1 MKPRH
6 AAALALVGWYLV
18 YPTNPPAPY
27 SGDFCCQNEVTL
39 PEQEYWCWKSDANC
53 LKVLKGLGITNT
65 NPLWKKNEWK
75 VMRRFDTERGCKIEL
90 ETHGLSAKCMS
101 SDDPR
106 LKEAK

>member
-6 AAALALVGWYLV
+6 TAALALLVWYLV

-27 SGDFCCQNEVTL
+27 SHDICCDNEVTP
-39 PEQEYWCWKSDANC
+39 PEHWCWEGDTNC
-53 LKVLKGLGITNT
+53 LKVLNGLGITNT
-65 NPLWKKNEWK
+65 NPLWKKHEWK
-75 VMRRFDTERGCKIEL
+75 VMRRFDTERGCKTEL
-90 ETHGLSAKCMS
+90 ETHGLSAKCVS